1 MRELMTSFFC
11 TFKIQR
17 KIGLKA
23 INLGGNAVIGFQQRF
38 DLEKDTIIARG
49 IGTCVLLVKMQN
61 EHPANVQN
69 IPEDE

>member
-1 MRELMTSFFC
+1 
-11 TFKIQR
+11 
-17 KIGLKA
+17 LKA

-49 IGTCVLLVKMQN
+49 IGTCVLLIKIQT
-61 EHPANVQN
+61 EQIPAPTVQN